1 MDNVYSKVRSFG
13 EVLILVSIYFLVPQL
28 VGSLFYYGLKLPE
41 ITSVYIGNICVAII
55 FFFMYK
61 NMLKEKF
68 KEYISSV
75 NNFGDSLKWWGIGFA
90 IMVVSNLLIYK
101 FLISD
106 GPVNEELNRQ
116 ALLSYPVIGFVSI
129 SIIAPFVEEM
139 IFRFGLRKIT
149 GNNTMFPIMSFLIFG
164 FLHTVAGLDR
174 SLLEL
179 AYIVPYGALGFVFAK
194 AYQKS
199 DNIFSS
205 ISAHMMHN
213 TFCYV
218 MTIIALGV
226 L

>member
-68 KEYISSV
+68 KEYVSRV

-149 GNNTMFPIMSFLIFG
+149 GNNIMFPIMSFLIFG

-179 AYIVPYGALGFVFAK
+179 VYIIPYGALGFVFAK

>member
-101 FLISD
+101 FLISE

-116 ALLSYPVIGFVSI
+116 ALLSYPVIGFISI

-149 GNNTMFPIMSFLIFG
+149 GNNIMFPIMSFLIFG

-179 AYIVPYGALGFVFAK
+179 VYIIPYGALGFVFAK

>member
-68 KEYISSV
+68 KEYVSSV
-75 NNFGDSLKWWGIGFA
+75 NNFRDSLKWWGIGFA

-149 GNNTMFPIMSFLIFG
+149 GNNIMFPIMSFLIFG